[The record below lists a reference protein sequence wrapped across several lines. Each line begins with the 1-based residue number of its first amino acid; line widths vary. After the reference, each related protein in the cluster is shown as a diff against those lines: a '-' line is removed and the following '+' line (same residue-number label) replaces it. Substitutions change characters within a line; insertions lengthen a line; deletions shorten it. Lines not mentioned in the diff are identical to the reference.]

1 MRTTV
6 SFAFIAELLQRKY
19 KYSYSRML
27 VNRLEQQMGNHAKFA
42 VQLRKTFTA
51 ISLSLTAFAGSAS
64 ASGGVCERII
74 ITGNSQYPPV
84 LWVDPDDSTRLTG
97 AAVALLEKVLEGSG
111 ISVDALNM
119 GPLARAQQELRS
131 GRVDMLAGAFLTPDR
146 MAEMDFVY
154 PPFMEIPSVLFV
166 RRGEAFP
173 YTGWVDLRGR
183 HGSSVANTRFGAAF
197 DDYAKEYLDIQTV
210 PSTRQSFELL
220 MSKKADYVIY
230 ERHQGQALAAQMG
243 ILDQV
248 DIVDG
253 SLITEQLY
261 YVVSHNSACNSPSL
275 RAALARGMYRLEQQG
290 EPRRIIEKYRE
301 IWASQFET
309 VPETPPSPQ

>member
-1 MRTTV
+1 MPNEAKWIVLPRKI
-6 SFAFIAELLQRKY
+6 FA
-19 KYSYSRML
+19 
-27 VNRLEQQMGNHAKFA
+27 A
-42 VQLRKTFTA
+42 VAL
-51 ISLSLTAFAGSAS
+51 SLSVFAGSAG

-74 ITGNSQYPPV
+74 VTGNSQYPPL
-84 LWVDPDDSTRLTG
+84 LWVDPEDSTRLMG
-97 AAVALLEKVLEGSG
+97 AAVAILEKALEGSG
-111 ISVDALNM
+111 ISVDALNV
-119 GPLARAQQELRS
+119 GPWARAQQELRS

-173 YTGWVDLRGR
+173 YTGWVDLRDR
-183 HGSSVANTRFGAAF
+183 QGSSVANTRFGAAF
-197 DDYAKEYLDIQTV
+197 DDYAKKYLDIQSV
-210 PSTRQSFELL
+210 PSIRQSFELL
-220 MSKKADYVIY
+220 MNRKVDYVIY
-230 ERHQGQALAAQMG
+230 EQHQGQALAAQMG

-248 DIVDG
+248 DTVDG

-290 EPRRIIEKYRE
+290 EPRRIVEKYRE
-301 IWASQFET
+301 IWAGQFVV
-309 VPETPPSPQ
+309 VPDTPSAAP